1 MFDYGFQEYFHAF
14 VLPYYRDRLRYLS
27 TADEMI
33 AANDLRTLT
42 PWLEGQSKVRV
53 FVNEDD
59 FLRTDE
65 DEAWLQH
72 TFGRDRVRIFPTGG
86 HLGGLHK
93 PEVQRQIMDSL
104 SDLQVQGRP

>member
-1 MFDYGFQEYFHAF
+1 MFDYGYEEYFYAF
-14 VLPYYRDRLRYLS
+14 VLPYYRDRWRYLA

-42 PWLEGQSKVRV
+42 PWLESQPKVWV
-53 FVNEDD
+53 LVSEND
-59 FLRTDE
+59 FLRMHE
-65 DEAWLQH
+65 GEARLQH
-72 TFGRDRVRIFPTGG
+72 TLGRDRVMIFPLGG

-104 SDLQVQGRP
+104 SDVQTQGCS